1 MPYMRFFTCGTG
13 SSIVPNCLH
22 ISECLDSA
30 AAFFLSKDPAPWAR
44 VWEAQSASAASL
56 SIQM

>member
-1 MPYMRFFTCGTG
+1 M
-13 SSIVPNCLH
+13 PNCLH

-44 VWEAQSASAASL
+44 VWEAQSASTASL
-56 SIQM
+56 SVQM